1 MKTAGNI
8 LVFTQWSF
16 KDALV
21 QTYTLPYIDIIREII
36 SPERKIILVTAEQP
50 HIALSKDEAHQI
62 NKDWERRN
70 MQLLPEPYKRFGLKK
85 LVASAGNLSRL
96 IGVIKKEKIKTI
108 HAFCTPAG
116 SIAYLLSKLTG
127 AELIIDSYEPHA
139 ESMIENGTWKK
150 HGMAYKIL
158 FSLEKRQ
165 TQRAKVLIATTW
177 GMKQYALDR
186 YGVEV
191 KNFFVKPA
199 CVDLEKFSPAEK
211 DSILLKELGF
221 ENKIVCVYAGKLGG
235 IYLKEEVFDFIKLC
249 YDHWKDDFR
258 FLMLTNAST
267 EEINAEV
274 RRTGIP
280 ENIVKSKFVYHDE
293 VPRYLSLGD
302 FAINPVKPV
311 PTKRYCTSI
320 KDGEYW
326 AMGLPVVISPRI
338 SDDSEIIEREN
349 TGMVVDFSDSDALS
363 RSIGKLEALISD
375 KVALK
380 EKIRQI
386 AIRYRSFELAKKI
399 YKEIYN

>member
-21 QTYTLPYIDIIREII
+21 QTYTLPYIDIIRDII

-349 TGMVVDFSDSDALS
+349 TGIVVDFSDSDALS